1 MRYRFGLGRDERDE
15 QLFLLLLLLHFV
27 QQESMQCATC
37 RSRLTHVIDPFD
49 DSMTVLETTSLSGRS
64 D

>member
-1 MRYRFGLGRDERDE
+1 MRYRFGFGRDERDE
-15 QLFLLLLLLHFV
+15 QLFLLLLHFV
-27 QQESMQCATC
+27 QQENMQCATC

>member
-1 MRYRFGLGRDERDE
+1 MRYRFGFGRDERDE
-15 QLFLLLLLLHFV
+15 QLFLLLLLHFV

-49 DSMTVLETTSLSGRS
+49 DSMTVLETTSLSGRC